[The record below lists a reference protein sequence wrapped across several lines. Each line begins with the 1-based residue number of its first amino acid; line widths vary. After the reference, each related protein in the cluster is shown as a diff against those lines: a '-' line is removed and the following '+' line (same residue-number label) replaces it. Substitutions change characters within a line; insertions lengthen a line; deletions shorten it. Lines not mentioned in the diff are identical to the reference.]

1 MNVIL
6 SVHNKYEEINSFLY
20 KDQTLHQ
27 AQPTITPSLQDNI
40 TCKGNST
47 ILSSEINEHNKEN
60 ISPFSKRI
68 FPSYHAK
75 LKLFLSK
82 LKRIIKMIKA
92 KDVNEHSIQNMN
104 DKLNEIIQFYTKSCK
119 DIKCYKDNNTSF
131 IYQLLNTTTIS
142 FYIIKHLL
150 IHLTNQNQIYYFN
163 KACYCIFTIL
173 YKAYTKPQSH
183 LFPFM
188 KIKKT
193 LKTIITK
200 YNEHFPSQAQSLL
213 SIITDQS
220 FTYTHSDISQLFKQL
235 FITHKPVS
243 QSKELQHKPYRPYS
257 LVLDLD
263 ETLIYCCIERKQI
276 FFRPFLKQFLLA
288 LKPQF
293 ELIIFTASLK
303 EYADFVLYSIEQ
315 KIGVNIFDRR
325 LHRDHTDCINGVY
338 YKNLTILQRDLS
350 KVIIVDN
357 FPENF
362 KPQKDNG
369 IHIKSFTINEVLC
382 GDDCCLDNLRTILL
396 HISNDKPNDLR
407 ISLKQYEQ
415 EIKDKVTY

>member
-6 SVHNKYEEINSFLY
+6 SVHKYEEINSFLY
-20 KDQTLHQ
+20 KEQNLHQ
-27 AQPTITPSLQDNI
+27 TQITITPSLQDTPKYDDN
-40 TCKGNST
+40 T
-47 ILSSEINEHNKEN
+47 ILNNEINEQNKEN
-60 ISPFSKRI
+60 ISPFSKQT
-68 FPSYHAK
+68 FPKYHSK

-82 LKRIIKMIKA
+82 LKKIIKIIKN
-92 KDVNEHSIQNMN
+92 KDINEHSIQNIREN
-104 DKLNEIIQFYTKSCK
+104 INNIIQFYTKSCK
-119 DIKCYKDNNTSF
+119 DIQYKDNFPF

-142 FYIIKHLL
+142 FLIIKHLL
-150 IHLTNQNQIYYFN
+150 IHLTNKNQIHYFN
-163 KACYCIFTIL
+163 KVCYCIFSVL
-173 YKAYTKPQSH
+173 FKAYTKPPSH

-188 KIKKT
+188 KIKKI

-200 YNEHFPSQAQSLL
+200 YKEYFPSQTHSLL
-213 SIITDQS
+213 TVITDQS
-220 FTYTHSDISQLFKQL
+220 FTYSHLDIYKLFKQL
-235 FITHKPVS
+235 FITYKPIS
-243 QSKELQHKPYRPYS
+243 QSKVMQHKPYS

-303 EYADFVLYSIEQ
+303 EYADFVLNSIEQ
-315 KIGVNIFDRR
+315 KIGVSIFDRR
-325 LHRDHTDCINGVY
+325 LHRDHTDCINGIY

-396 HISNDKPNDLR
+396 HISKDNPSDLR

-415 EIKDKVTY
+415 EIKEKVTY

>member
-6 SVHNKYEEINSFLY
+6 SVHNKYEEVNAFLY
-20 KDQTLHQ
+20 KDQNLHQ
-27 AQPTITPSLQDNI
+27 TQNTTAPSLQGKN
-40 TCKGNST
+40 TAYNGNT
-47 ILSSEINEHNKEN
+47 VLNREINEQNKEN
-60 ISPFSKRI
+60 ISPLSKRI
-68 FPSYHAK
+68 FPSYHNK

-82 LKRIIKMIKA
+82 LKIIIKIIKD
-92 KDVNEHSIQNMN
+92 KDINERSIQNIR
-104 DKLNEIIQFYTKSCK
+104 DKLNDIIQFYTQSCK
-119 DIKCYKDNNTSF
+119 DISTYTTNTSF
-131 IYQLLNTTTIS
+131 VYQLLNTTAVS
-142 FYIIKHLL
+142 FHIIKHLL
-150 IHLTNQNQIYYFN
+150 SHLTNQNQMHYFN
-163 KACYCIFTIL
+163 KVCYCLFTVL
-173 YKAYTKPQSH
+173 YKTYTKPRSH

-200 YNEHFPSQAQSLL
+200 YKECFPSQTQSLL
-213 SIITDQS
+213 PIITDQS
-220 FTYTHSDISQLFKQL
+220 FAYSHLDVHQLCNQL
-235 FITHKPVS
+235 FITDKPVF
-243 QSKELQHKPYRPYS
+243 QSKELQHKRYS

-303 EYADFVLYSIEQ
+303 EYADFVLDSIEQ

-382 GDDCCLDNLRTILL
+382 GDDCCLDNLRAILL
-396 HISNDKPNDLR
+396 HISNDNPSDLR